1 MDNETKIRALQRQI
15 DSGQLKTD
23 QARILN
29 FIIKEGF
36 SSMPLICDALKMPEK
51 IVSAR
56 CAGLQDLGILEV
68 VPMKNADFQVYTHQ
82 PVKKIQ
88 IYNAYK
94 RKEAKFKQWHKR
106 GLKEFPEFLREINY
120 NLLNE

>member
-1 MDNETKIRALQRQI
+1 MNETKIKALQKQI

-23 QARILN
+23 AARILN
-29 FIIKEGF
+29 FIIKQGF
-36 SSMPLICDALKMPEK
+36 SSAPLICDALGMPEK
-51 IVSAR
+51 TVSAR

-68 VPMKNADFQVYTHQ
+68 VPLKNSDFQVYTHQ
-82 PVKKIQ
+82 PMKKLQ
-88 IYNAYK
+88 IWNAYK

-106 GLKEFPEFLREINY
+106 GLNEFPEFLREINY